1 MCGDISYPVK
11 YKFCL
16 HVIAV
21 EQTDMST
28 QIPNSYYKHLIKKKS
43 AEELIIAM
51 ETGSLNTT
59 SIDCF

>member
-1 MCGDISYPVK
+1 MCGDIFYPVK

-28 QIPNSYYKHLIKKKS
+28 QIPNSYYKHLIKKNLPKS
-43 AEELIIAM
+43 
-51 ETGSLNTT
+51 
-59 SIDCF
+59 